1 RYCPRGS
8 GVQGGD
14 VVLGEIMA
22 VRKRDAV
29 GSIAGRCWLVFAF
42 LLLTT
47 AAEADEKRVA
57 LIIGNSGYV
66 HMSARSNST
75 HDATHMARALEKF
88 GFQVI
93 AGYDLDKAGFE
104 ARIRDFG
111 EALSGA
117 DVGVFFY
124 VGRGAQVAG
133 RNFLI
138 PVDAQPLTPQTLDAQ
153 TVLMDIV
160 YGSLE
165 PRAKTKILLIDADR
179 DNPLGSADSKRKTE
193 GVFASPQIGVRTLI
207 GFSTQP
213 GNVVLD
219 GVGDN
224 SPYVAALLRRIEIVG
239 QDLATILDGVR
250 NDVRTVTNN
259 KQIPWYHS
267 S

>member
-1 RYCPRGS
+1 M
-8 GVQGGD
+8 V
-14 VVLGEIMA
+14 

-29 GSIAGRCWLVFAF
+29 SSIVGRCWLVFAF
-42 LLLTT
+42 LLQTG
-47 AAEADEKRVA
+47 AAEAAEKRVA

-66 HMSARSNST
+66 HMSGRSNSRQ
-75 HDATHMARALEKF
+75 DATDMVSALEKL

-93 AGYDLDKAGFE
+93 AGYDLSKAGFE

-124 VGRGAQVAG
+124 VGRGAQVSG

-153 TVLMDIV
+153 TVLLDIV
-160 YGSLE
+160 YGSLQA
-165 PRAKTKILLIDADR
+165 RAKTKILLIDADR
-179 DNPLGSADSKRKTE
+179 DNPLSSTADTKSKTE
-193 GVFASPQIGVRTLI
+193 IVFASPLTGVRTLI

-213 GNVVLD
+213 GNVAFD
-219 GVGDN
+219 GVGGN
-224 SPYVAALLRRIEIVG
+224 SPYVAALLRRIGVVG

-267 S
+267 SLQEKFYFAQ